1 MKVRLNNRNGKLGF
15 TLIELM
21 VVIAILASVA
31 AIGYP
36 AYMKHMRDG
45 ELQKAQE
52 NLKSVH
58 LMLTEFK
65 QDHNSFPCD
74 RSAEDLTEANP
85 DINYGVLTGD
95 YSNCYFRQLLYN
107 KEAAEKNFYASI
119 SPGGRSTKE
128 PNDKKAGGKGLS
140 RGENAFAYVM
150 RKSSDDP
157 DAKEPVNGS
166 NVPLAMCG
174 IYPSDAP
181 YTGDQMVFDNVSFG
195 GKVLVLRTDGSV
207 TDIGNDLQENEADDS
222 KASMKQDVDIFP
234 EKRNGN
240 SSAPNY
246 YVLSPEL

>member
-1 MKVRLNNRNGKLGF
+1 MKLRLNNNNGKLGF

-45 ELQKAQE
+45 ELQTAQE

-65 QDHNSFPCD
+65 QEHNSYPCD
-74 RSAEDLTEANP
+74 RSAEDLTNADP
-85 DINYGVLTGD
+85 DINFGVLTGD
-95 YSNCYFRQLLYN
+95 YSNCYFRQLLYA
-107 KEAAEKNFYASI
+107 KESVETNFYASI
-119 SPGGRSTKE
+119 SPGGRSTKK
-128 PNDKKAGGKGLS
+128 PDNNKAGGKALA

-157 DAKEPVNGS
+157 AVKEPVNGS
-166 NVPLAMCG
+166 FVPLAICG
-174 IYPSDAP
+174 IYPSDNP
-181 YTGDQMVFDNVSFG
+181 YSGDQMVFDNSSFG
-195 GKVLVLRTDGSV
+195 GKVFILRTDGSV
-207 TDIGNDLQENEADDS
+207 TNIEKDLVESDDDDS
-222 KASMKQDVDIFP
+222 KATMKKDADIFP
-234 EKRNGN
+234 EKRNGS
-240 SSAPNY
+240 SSAQNY

>member
-1 MKVRLNNRNGKLGF
+1 MKLRLNNNNGKLGF

-65 QDHNSFPCD
+65 QDHNTFPCD
-74 RSAEDLTEANP
+74 RSAEDLTEADP
-85 DINYGVLTGD
+85 DINFGVLTGD
-95 YSNCYFRQLLYN
+95 YSNCYFRQLLYS
-107 KEAAEKNFYASI
+107 KGAVEKNFYASI
-119 SPGGRSTKE
+119 SPGGRATKE
-128 PNDKKAGGKGLS
+128 PDDKKAGGKALA

-150 RKSSDDP
+150 RKSSDNP
-157 DAKEPVNGS
+157 EVKEPVNGA

-174 IYPSDAP
+174 IYPSDTP
-181 YTGDQMVFDNVSFG
+181 YSGDQMVFDNTSFG
-195 GKVLVLRTDGSV
+195 GKALVLRTDGSV
-207 TDIGNDLQENEADDS
+207 TDLEKDLEESDDDS
-222 KASMKQDVDIFP
+222 KATLKKSVDIFP
-234 EKRNGN
+234 EKRDG
-240 SSAPNY
+240 SSTAPNY